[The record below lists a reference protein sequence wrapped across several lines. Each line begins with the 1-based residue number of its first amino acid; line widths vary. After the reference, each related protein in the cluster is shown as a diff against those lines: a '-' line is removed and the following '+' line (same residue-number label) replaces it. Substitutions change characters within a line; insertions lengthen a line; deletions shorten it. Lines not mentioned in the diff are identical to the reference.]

1 MFKSQ
6 KYRIFPTKQQEVLIN
21 KHIGACRFVYN
32 LALETKLMAYAGNKI
47 NLSCFDLMKQLPDLK
62 KECIWLKEINSQSLQ
77 VSLINLDKAF
87 MGFFKRKSSFPKFKK
102 KISKKSFNIPQSI
115 FIKENKLFIPKFNK
129 GIKIIL
135 SKEINDKIKQA
146 TITKSKTNKYF
157 VSILVD
163 TQKETPIKQSI
174 KENTT
179 VGIDL
184 GIKSFLVT
192 SNNQIFENPKYL
204 KQSLLKLKYI
214 QRKYS
219 KYKGK
224 RTKHKLALLHEKIA
238 NQRKDFLDKTSIQ
251 LIKNHDSIAIEDL
264 NIQGMVKNHKLA
276 QSINDVG
283 WSMFITMLEYKAEW
297 YGKNILKIGR
307 FDPSS
312 KTCSNCG
319 SINKEL
325 KLQNREWTC
334 KHCGSILDRDTNAA
348 INIKSFALK
357 NYLSMDDRLKNQNE
371 LPTLVGVLTS
381 EVSN

>member
-1 MFKSQ
+1 MFKSY
-6 KYRIFPTKQQEVLIN
+6 KYRIYPTKQQEILIN

-32 LALETKLMAYAGNKI
+32 LALETKLMAYTGNKI
-47 NLSCFDLMKQLPDLK
+47 NISCFDLTHQLLDLK
-62 KECIWLKEINSQSLQ
+62 KEYIWLKEINAQSLQ
-77 VSLINLDKAF
+77 QSIINLDKSYTN
-87 MGFFKRKSSFPKFKK
+87 FFKGYSNFPKFKK
-102 KISKKSFNIPQSI
+102 KNRNQSFSSPQSI
-115 FIKENKLFIPKFNK
+115 IIKNNKLFIPKFRE
-129 GIKIIL
+129 GIKIVL
-135 SKEINDKIKQA
+135 HRGFTGKIKRA
-146 TITKSKTNKYF
+146 TISRTPTNKYF
-157 VSILVD
+157 VSILID
-163 TQKETPIKQSI
+163 TQKEAPIKQSI

-179 VGIDL
+179 IGVDL

-192 SNNQIFENPKYL
+192 SNNQIFDNPKYL
-204 KQSLLKLKYI
+204 RNNLPKLKYI

-238 NQRKDFLDKTSIQ
+238 NQRKDFLDKTSMQ

-276 QSINDVG
+276 QSILDVG
-283 WSMFITMLEYKAEW
+283 WGMFIIMLEYKAEW
-297 YGKNILKIGR
+297 YGKNILRIGR

-325 KLQNREWTC
+325 KLQDRKWTC
-334 KHCGSILDRDTNAA
+334 KHCGSILDRDINAA

-381 EVSN
+381 EVPN

>member
-1 MFKSQ
+1 MFKSY
-6 KYRIFPTKQQEVLIN
+6 KYRIYPTKQQEILIN
-21 KHIGACRFVYN
+21 KHFGACRFVYN
-32 LALETKLMAYAGNKI
+32 LALETKLMAYTGNKI

-62 KECIWLKEINSQSLQ
+62 KECIWLKEISGQALQQS
-77 VSLINLDKAF
+77 VINLDKAYTN
-87 MGFFKRKSSFPKFKK
+87 FFKGYSDFPKFKK
-102 KISKKSFNIPQSI
+102 KNSKNSFISPQSI
-115 FIKENKLFIPKFNK
+115 IIKNNKLFISKFRK
-129 GIKIIL
+129 GIKIVL
-135 SKEINDKIKQA
+135 HKEINGIIKRA
-146 TITKSKTNKYF
+146 TISKTSTDKYF
-157 VSILVD
+157 VSILID
-163 TQKETPIKQSI
+163 TQKEIPIKQSI

-179 VGIDL
+179 IGIDL

-192 SNNQIFENPKYL
+192 SNNQKFDNPKYL
-204 KQSLLKLKYI
+204 KHNLLKLKYI

-224 RTKHKLALLHEKIA
+224 RTKYKLALLHEKIT
-238 NQRKDFLDKTSIQ
+238 NQRKDFLDKTSTQ

-276 QSINDVG
+276 QCINDVSWG
-283 WSMFITMLEYKAEW
+283 MFITMLEYKAEW

-325 KLQNREWTC
+325 KLQDREWTC
-334 KHCGSILDRDTNAA
+334 KYCGSILDRDINAA

-357 NYLSMDDRLKNQNE
+357 NYLSMGYRLKNQNE

-381 EVSN
+381 EDLI